1 VLGRWIRPFASKKG
15 HAKKMA
21 KRNEGQVIEN
31 KRLREIADSAPSM
44 ISMAYGASA
53 KRLVSFGETNPFV
66 FAIFEFVNAE
76 RNGLARR
83 DGSYEPDMR
92 GPKIHA
98 RKLVRGVG
106 MARSRLY
113 RRPA

>member
-1 VLGRWIRPFASKKG
+1 VLGRWIRPFASEKG

-83 DGSYEPDMR
+83 DGSYEPD
-92 GPKIHA
+92 G
-98 RKLVRGVG
+98 
-106 MARSRLY
+106 ARSRKRSLGETEG
-113 RRPA
+113 AKEVAQKSI